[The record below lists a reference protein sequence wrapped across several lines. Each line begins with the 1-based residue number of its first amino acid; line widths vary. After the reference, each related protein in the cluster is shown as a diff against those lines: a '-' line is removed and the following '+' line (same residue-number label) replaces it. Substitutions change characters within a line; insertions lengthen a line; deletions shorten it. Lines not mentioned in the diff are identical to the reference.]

1 MNEEQLLEDGPNVD
15 FRGVTLQIQHDADQS
30 RSPSSQ
36 GDSDSVAKLSLSPD
50 AGNEQNRANK
60 ESGDLKPAI
69 SSGTDVIS
77 PITSIPRKISEHLK
91 KSHSK
96 EGSAVQSDA
105 ICQNSALEHD
115 NAKDYFT
122 YRDGIVE
129 NAVKECVEKILV
141 PEKDGEFIG
150 SWLMTEISFWDNEK
164 ERLVLLSSATLT
176 TVKYDFIALKQLEY
190 RKVPLDLLDTLVIG
204 DLIYPPG
211 SLVPRLNGLA
221 TGVVTVV
228 KGCLLRPLQ
237 ERWSHTASA
246 EFCANPFD
254 IRNFEPRSRN
264 VRGLRAMW
272 NRGEPLTFTKRWNPF
287 NSDIPFTT
295 YTSHPLLW
303 HKDGDSNKIYDVEDF
318 ARKLVDAVEHI
329 QKEADGPVC
338 RVEHKSIVLQ
348 NYVGLGSVIHNKNS
362 LGFFKVQVSSPAT
375 H

>member
-211 SLVPRLNGLA
+211 SLVP
-221 TGVVTVV
+221 
-228 KGCLLRPLQ
+228 
-237 ERWSHTASA
+237 
-246 EFCANPFD
+246 
-254 IRNFEPRSRN
+254 SRN